1 MRRDKLLVIGAGP
14 VGLGMA
20 SALKAHGIDY
30 DQVDANDGV
39 GGLWRCGVY
48 TTAHIVSSKRSTAYA
63 DFPMPVDYPD
73 FPSAAQM
80 LGYLERY
87 AAERGLLE
95 HIETRKKLLQA
106 RPLHD
111 ESWKVT
117 FEDGEERHYKGIVV
131 CNGHHWDE
139 RLPSYPGEFHARIMH
154 SKHYRG
160 PADLA
165 GKRVLVIGGG
175 NSACDIA
182 CEAARVG
189 TSCELSLRSGY
200 WFLPKTVFGTP
211 LSDIPIWGL
220 PIWMQRLILRALIRI
235 VIGDYRSYGL
245 PKPNHKIFQRHPTFG
260 TELLN
265 YIRLGRIKPRTEIE
279 RYEGSAVRFKDGSTG
294 EYDLVVAATGYHNSF
309 PFLPK
314 GLLQVENEAVQVYGG
329 AFPDNVKNLYIV
341 GWMQP
346 RNGFGSLLT
355 PAADL
360 YARMIR
366 MQNEIKPPLGAVLR
380 ELREPLPS
388 SQLVDPGRA
397 RRQIWSARHLLW
409 LVRWKGRR
417 MAQQTISDSRG
428 ARVPCQSAD
437 ASERAGARAR
447 REHDARSLALKAH
460 AAPRAQSEAF
470 LERSK

>member
-1 MRRDKLLVIGAGP
+1 
-14 VGLGMA
+14 
-20 SALKAHGIDY
+20 
-30 DQVDANDGV
+30 
-39 GGLWRCGVY
+39 
-48 TTAHIVSSKRSTAYA
+48 
-63 DFPMPVDYPD
+63 
-73 FPSAAQM
+73 M
-80 LGYLERY
+80 LSYLERY
-87 AAERGLLE
+87 AADRRLLE
-95 HIETRKKLLQA
+95 NIETRKKVLQA
-106 RPLHD
+106 HPLD
-111 ESWKVT
+111 DASWQVT

-139 RLPSYPGEFHARIMH
+139 RLPSYPGAFHGHILH

-182 CEAARVG
+182 CEAARVAT
-189 TSCELSLRSGY
+189 TSELSLRSGY

-211 LSDIPIWGL
+211 LSDIPIWQL
-220 PIWMQRLILRALIRI
+220 PIWTQRLVLRALIRI

-245 PKPNHKIFQRHPTFG
+245 PKPNHKIFERHPTFG

-265 YIRLGRIKPRTEIE
+265 YIRLGRIKPRAEIE
-279 RYEGSAVRFKDGSTG
+279 RYEGPAVRFKDGSTG

-329 AFPDNVKNLYIV
+329 AFPDKVKNLYIV

-366 MQNEIKPPLGAVLR
+366 LQNEIEPPLGAVLR

-388 SQLVDPGRA
+388 SQLVDPGHA

-417 MAQQTISDSRG
+417 MARQAASGPGNAQ
-428 ARVPCQSAD
+428 VPCQLAD
-437 ASERAGARAR
+437 DCEGPGAPGW
-447 REHDARSLALKAH
+447 REPGPRSLPLTTR
-460 AAPRAQSEAF
+460 AASPAQSEAL